1 MKKQIFKQSGII
13 AFILFGALSVTTVQA
28 QTNYQSNNG
37 AVTVKG
43 TSTLHDWDMKSSKG
57 QTKATFGLSGDQ
69 VTSIT
74 ALSFTV
80 AAESLKSD
88 KNGLDKNAYKA
99 LNTDK
104 HKQIS
109 FTMTSGTVTS
119 AGGNKFKVTATGNL
133 NISGNSKRVTL
144 TAEGQYNPGDKSIT
158 VNGSTKFKMSEYQ
171 VKPPVLM
178 MGTIKTGDDIT
189 IEYQVK
195 LTN

>member
-1 MKKQIFKQSGII
+1 MKKQIIKQTGLI
-13 AFILFGALSVTTVQA
+13 ALFLIGALGMARLQA

-37 AVTVKG
+37 QVTVKG

-57 QTKATFGLSGDQ
+57 QTKATFGISGDQ

-74 ALSFTV
+74 ALTFSV

-88 KNGLDKNAYKA
+88 KSGLDKNAYKA

-109 FTMTSGTVTS
+109 FTMTSGTVT
-119 AGGNKFKVTATGNL
+119 AGAGNKLKITATGNL
-133 NISGNSKRVTL
+133 TISGQSKRVTL
-144 TAEGQYNPGDKSIT
+144 TADGQYNPTDKSIT

-171 VKPPVLM
+171 VKAPVLM

-189 IEYQVK
+189 IDYQVK
-195 LTN
+195 LTP

>member
-1 MKKQIFKQSGII
+1 MKKQVFKKTGII
-13 AFILFGALSVTTVQA
+13 ALFILGVLGVQQLQA

-37 AVTVKG
+37 QVTVKG
-43 TSTLHDWDMKSSKG
+43 TSTLHDWDMKSAKG
-57 QTKATFGLSGDQ
+57 QTKATFGLTGDQ
-69 VTSIT
+69 VSSIT

-99 LNTDK
+99 LDTDK
-104 HKQIS
+104 HKQIT
-109 FTMTSGTVTS
+109 FTMTSGTVTA
-119 AGGNKFKVTATGNL
+119 AGGNKFKVSATGNL
-133 NISGNSKRVTL
+133 NIAGTSKRVTL
-144 TAEGQYNPGDKSIT
+144 TADGQYNPSDKSIT
-158 VNGSTKFKMSEYQ
+158 VNGSTKFKMTDYQ

>member
-1 MKKQIFKQSGII
+1 MNKQIFKKTGMITL
-13 AFILFGALSVTTVQA
+13 FIVGVLGAQQLQA

-37 AVTVKG
+37 QVTVKG
-43 TSTLHDWDMKSSKG
+43 TSTLHDWDMKSAKG
-57 QTKATFGLSGDQ
+57 QTKATFGLTGDQ
-69 VTSIT
+69 VSSIT

-99 LNTDK
+99 LDTDK
-104 HKQIS
+104 HKQIT
-109 FTMTSGTVTS
+109 FTMTSGSVTS
-119 AGGNKFKVTATGNL
+119 AGGNKFKVNATGNL
-133 NISGNSKRVTL
+133 NISGTSKRVTL
-144 TAEGQYNPGDKSIT
+144 TADGQYNPADKSIT
-158 VNGSTKFKMSEYQ
+158 VNGSTKFKMTDYQ

>member
-1 MKKQIFKQSGII
+1 MKTQLFKQIGLFSLLII
-13 AFILFGALSVTTVQA
+13 GGMGMQKLQA

-37 AVTVKG
+37 QITVKG
-43 TSTLHDWDMKSSKG
+43 TSTLHDWDMKSSRG
-57 QTKATFGLSGDQ
+57 QTKATFALNGDQ
-69 VTSIT
+69 VSSIT
-74 ALSFTV
+74 ALSFTIAV
-80 AAESLKSD
+80 ESLKSD

-109 FTMTSGTVTS
+109 FTMTSGTITP
-119 AGGNKFKVTATGNL
+119 AAGNKFKVTATGNL

-144 TAEGQYNPGDKSIT
+144 TGDGQYNPADKSIT
-158 VNGSTKFKMSEYQ
+158 VTGSTSFKMSEFQ

-189 IEYQVK
+189 IDYQVK
-195 LTN
+195 LIN